1 MCDIAYKEIKE
12 NEMFTEQEAE
22 KFADWIIAQE
32 KKMLDARYPISPE
45 IAAMSDD
52 ELLAELG
59 A

>member
-1 MCDIAYKEIKE
+1 MSRQQMEMM
-12 NEMFTEQEAE
+12 MFTQEQAE

-52 ELLAELG
+52 ELLAELRG
-59 A
+59 

>member
-1 MCDIAYKEIKE
+1 
-12 NEMFTEQEAE
+12 MFTQEQAE